1 MPRFCLKEVAVSRW
15 VKLSA
20 FLLLFLAGCYSD
32 KPLVLQST
40 PADRAISPAKAY
52 NVVNPAKGGDLADHS
67 RRDWARVAPISDRL
81 DPMGPVTRITVH
93 HSGDF
98 NDMNSEEQIVAH
110 LQAVQSSQCRPKSAG
125 GLGAGDLAY
134 HFIIDRKGD
143 IWEGRSL
150 NYQGAHAGNSAAN
163 KGNIGIC
170 VLGNFDVQYPNDRQK
185 QSLKALLVRLMDRYG
200 LANTDIYTHR
210 EIRADYGLAGTDC
223 PGTHLQPVVDSLRR
237 GSLGGSVTIARAS
250 RR

>member
-52 NVVNPAKGGDLADHS
+52 NVANPAKGGDLADHS

-81 DPMGPVTRITVH
+81 DPMGAVTRITVH

-110 LQAVQSSQCRPKSAG
+110 LQAVQSSQCRSK
-125 GLGAGDLAY
+125 
-134 HFIIDRKGD
+134 
-143 IWEGRSL
+143 
-150 NYQGAHAGNSAAN
+150 SAAN

-237 GSLGGSVTIARAS
+237 GSLGGSGTIARAS